1 MSRTDSHLPFRLTE
15 YGMMHRAYRNG
26 DITYGAFQGA
36 QWLTEYNT
44 MFARPATVGTLS
56 RAANRAAR
64 RNARAA
70 IRRGDFD
77 ALQTR
82 ASGRHSAVYDAI

>member
-1 MSRTDSHLPFRLTE
+1 MSRTDSHRPFRLTE

-26 DITYGAFQGA
+26 DITYGAFQSTE
-36 QWLTEYNT
+36 WLAEYST
-44 MFARPATVGTLS
+44 MFARPATVGTLA

-64 RNARAA
+64 QNARTA

-82 ASGRHSAVYDAI
+82 ATGRHSAVYDAI